1 MDRRKIRTDLAVEEQ
16 ERLTEEAK
24 RIKGV
29 ILEEDEEP
37 PDVHITRVRIL
48 DEEGARVMG
57 KPVGTYLT
65 LESRRMAQEDEDYH
79 RDVSDVFA
87 EKLEELLPKGWN
99 SLLVAGLGNH
109 HVTSD
114 SLGPRVVD
122 NLWITR
128 HLDRKGRMISGI
140 VPGVMAQTGMESAEI
155 IKGIVR
161 ETRPDVVVA
170 IDALAAR
177 SVHRLG
183 STIQLSDTGIQPG
196 SGVGNHR
203 NKLNRESLGV
213 PVIAVGVPTVV
224 SAAAIVYDTLDA
236 LTTVLDQSDVTSS
249 ISGTIRS
256 MDMEE
261 QYQLIQELLHP
272 RLGPMFVTPK
282 DIDAVVKRLSF
293 TISEGM
299 NMAFHA

>member
-16 ERLTEEAK
+16 ERLTEEAE

-65 LESRRMAQEDEDYH
+65 LESRRMSQEDEDYH
-79 RDVSDVFA
+79 RDVSEVFA

-128 HLDRKGRMISGI
+128 HLERTGRMISGI

-203 NKLNRESLGV
+203 NKLNQESLGV

-224 SAAAIVYDTLDA
+224 SAAAIVYEIGRA
-236 LTTVLDQSDVTSS
+236 HV
-249 ISGTIRS
+249 
-256 MDMEE
+256 
-261 QYQLIQELLHP
+261 
-272 RLGPMFVTPK
+272 
-282 DIDAVVKRLSF
+282 
-293 TISEGM
+293 
-299 NMAFHA
+299 

>member
-1 MDRRKIRTDLAVEEQ
+1 MDRRAIRTDLA
-16 ERLTEEAK
+16 
-24 RIKGV
+24 
-29 ILEEDEEP
+29 LEERERIQPEEGEVTGVKMDACEEG
-37 PDVHITRVRIL
+37 PDVCVTRVRIL
-48 DEEGARVMG
+48 DGTGARAMG
-57 KPVGTYLT
+57 KPEGTYLT
-65 LESRRMAQEDEDYH
+65 LESARMAKEDEGYH
-79 RDVSDVFA
+79 RDISEIFA
-87 EKLEELLPKGWN
+87 GKLRELLPEGWN

-109 HVTSD
+109 SVTSD

-128 HLDRKGRMISGI
+128 HIEKQGKMVSGI

-161 ETRPDVVVA
+161 ETGPDVVIA

-177 SVHRLG
+177 SVRRLG
-183 STIQLSDTGIQPG
+183 TTIQLSDTGIQPG

-203 NKLNRESLGV
+203 NRLNAETLGV

-224 SAAAIVYDTLDA
+224 SAAAIVYDTIDILAAA
-236 LTTVLDQSDVTSS
+236 LEGNQETRGLSE
-249 ISGTIRS
+249 TIRA
-256 MDMEE
+256 MESQE
-261 QYQLIQELLHP
+261 QYQLIQELLLP

-299 NMAFHA
+299 NMAFFA

>member
-1 MDRRKIRTDLAVEEQ
+1 M
-16 ERLTEEAK
+16 
-24 RIKGV
+24 
-29 ILEEDEEP
+29 
-37 PDVHITRVRIL
+37 
-48 DEEGARVMG
+48 
-57 KPVGTYLT
+57 
-65 LESRRMAQEDEDYH
+65 
-79 RDVSDVFA
+79 
-87 EKLEELLPKGWN
+87 
-99 SLLVAGLGNH
+99 
-109 HVTSD
+109 
-114 SLGPRVVD
+114 
-122 NLWITR
+122 
-128 HLDRKGRMISGI
+128 
-140 VPGVMAQTGMESAEI
+140 
-155 IKGIVR
+155 
-161 ETRPDVVVA
+161 A

-203 NKLNRESLGV
+203 NKLNQESLGV

-236 LTTVLDQSDVTSS
+236 LTTVLEQSEVTSS
-249 ISGTIRS
+249 LSGTIKS
-256 MDMEE
+256 MDMDD
-261 QYQLIQELLHP
+261 QYRLIQELLHP